1 MALRTPDE
9 VRALQTS
16 ASGRSPGGRSPASF
30 PNLVFEVLGG
40 RKKGIRG
47 QAHDIAVKLGLG
59 TARSTPTKP
68 KPSPREAYRDKT
80 KTFIHPNGEVA
91 RTSPADRC
99 RIVDGSL
106 CIYVAGLLWDM
117 SRLDIR
123 EGDRVTVPAQPLR
136 NCIEVRFLDGMCV
149 SHSYFVFPLT
159 PLSISAPGLPI
170 FYVPA
175 DHFPVHDPVPVCRK
189 VSTYLTITV
198 FGYEYS
204 VAHLHRAVPGSLV
217 QVLPAPLQPGQKT
230 APGQAPD
237 AAQQKHFCITAPASQ
252 SGPYWSQAEQARAFG
267 QREVE
272 AFIAVLWVRD

>member
-1 MALRTPDE
+1 MT
-9 VRALQTS
+9 
-16 ASGRSPGGRSPASF
+16 
-30 PNLVFEVLGG
+30 
-40 RKKGIRG
+40 
-47 QAHDIAVKLGLG
+47 
-59 TARSTPTKP
+59 
-68 KPSPREAYRDKT
+68 KT

-91 RTSPADRC
+91 ENIASGS

-136 NCIEVRFLDGMCV
+136 NCIEVRFLDESCV

-170 FYVPA
+170 VYVPA

-237 AAQQKHFCITAPASQ
+237 AAQQSTSALPRRLRN
-252 SGPYWSQAEQARAFG
+252 QARTGPKPSRPAHSGSVRSRRSSRFS
-267 QREVE
+267 
-272 AFIAVLWVRD
+272 WVRD